1 MIKIAALLILT
12 ILNSAS
18 YAEENWTIDDSNW
31 IYANGN
37 TVHGHKFGFV
47 KDKGD
52 KCDENLLFISW
63 STYSSGLEKFKGQD
77 VKVFMDFDGEVTHT
91 TLVLVSTYN
100 FADISTWA
108 MFSNVV
114 MPEEFLDIIRK
125 SKSLVVAFS
134 TKNEMTKTLDIQNDT
149 FDIEGFSE
157 KFQQAQNQC
166 KNIK

>member
-1 MIKIAALLILT
+1 MKKLLALLITLT
-12 ILNSAS
+12 ALSS
-18 YAEENWTIDDSNW
+18 YAEDNWTIDDRNW
-31 IYANGN
+31 IYVNGN
-37 TVHGHKFGFV
+37 TVHGHRFGFV
-47 KDKGD
+47 KDKGK

-91 TLVLVSTYN
+91 TLELVATYN
-100 FADISTWA
+100 FADISTKA

-134 TKNEMTKTLDIQNDT
+134 TKNEMTKTLDLQSDT
-149 FDIEGFSE
+149 FDIKGFSE

-166 KNIK
+166 KD

>member
-1 MIKIAALLILT
+1 MKKLLILLT
-12 ILNSAS
+12 ILAG
-18 YAEENWTIDDSNW
+18 YANAEDNWTIDDSNR

-47 KDKGD
+47 KGKGD
-52 KCDENLLFISW
+52 KCNENLLFISW
-63 STYSSGLEKFKGQD
+63 STYSSGLEKFEGQD

-91 TLVLVSTYN
+91 TLKLVSTYN

-114 MPEEFLDIIRK
+114 MSEDFLDIIRK
-125 SKSLVVAFS
+125 SENLVVAFS

-157 KFQQAQNQC
+157 KFKQAQNRC
-166 KNIK
+166 KD